1 MQPPPPSPR
10 LLLVFWVAVAEGTE
24 GRKEIGS
31 VTGDEDR
38 GQGETRTI
46 THQDQHAR
54 GAARTRT
61 STHAEQ
67 HARGAART
75 RSSTHAE
82 QHARGAAR
90 PKERPAE
97 PTYNAPC
104 IGVAHQAPAQGAA
117 DPAQRSSGPGPA
129 EQRTRPSGA
138 ADPAQRIQLR
148 GALYITPD
156 ELSTYRDVN
165 KLPQTLCVC
174 VRVRPA
180 PDCLLS
186 QQLPWCGAPSPSGAA
201 DPAQQSGAVRQ
212 AQPEPQQSGAARA
225 RPSPSPS
232 RAEQRA
238 PGPAES
244 GPSRERPQ
252 QRAAPAESGPSRERP
267 P

>member
-1 MQPPPPSPR
+1 MKRGQKKHLYKLKGSNRQHHNYQLDTKLMSCPPPHFGSQGWRNQSSPATKHPS
-10 LLLVFWVAVAEGTE
+10 
-24 GRKEIGS
+24 
-31 VTGDEDR
+31 
-38 GQGETRTI
+38 
-46 THQDQHAR
+46 H
-54 GAARTRT
+54 
-61 STHAEQ
+61 
-67 HARGAART
+67 
-75 RSSTHAE
+75 
-82 QHARGAAR
+82 
-90 PKERPAE
+90 
-97 PTYNAPC
+97 C

-267 P
+267 QQRAAPAESGPSRERPP

>member
-1 MQPPPPSPR
+1 M
-10 LLLVFWVAVAEGTE
+10 EGLRG
-24 GRKEIGS
+24 GRKSEAL
-31 VTGDEDR
+31 R
-38 GQGETRTI
+38 GTRTEDKGK
-46 THQDQHAR
+46 Q
-54 GAARTRT
+54 GPARTRT
-61 STHAEQ
+61 GTHQDRHAPGPARTRTGTHAEQ
-67 HARGAART
+67 HV
-75 RSSTHAE
+75 
-82 QHARGAAR
+82 RGAAR

-117 DPAQRSSGPGPA
+117 DP

-165 KLPQTLCVC
+165 KLPQTLSYPGVAHQAP
-174 VRVRPA
+174 VEQQTRPSRER
-180 PDCLLS
+180 P
-186 QQLPWCGAPSPSGAA
+186 
-201 DPAQQSGAVRQ
+201 QQSGAVRQ
-212 AQPEPQQSGAARA
+212 AQPQQSGAARA

-238 PGPAES
+238 PGPARAPAERSSARPAQQRAAPAES

-252 QRAAPAESGPSRERP
+252 QRAAPAESGPSRERLLNLLF
-267 P
+267 